1 MVEKILKKIRTKRI
15 VLGLSCENMAL
26 ELAMSTSAYHKLENN
41 KTQLTL
47 KRFLRIIEILDLPPA
62 EIFELNPSDLSNKN
76 PKNIDFY

>member
-26 ELAMSTSAYHKLENN
+26 ELAMSASAYHKLENN
-41 KTQLTL
+41 KTQLTV

-62 EIFELNPSDLSNKN
+62 EIFELNPSDLSNPSAKS
-76 PKNIDFY
+76 IDFY